1 VAGTEIDVF
10 VSPGEWW
17 RRINRRWSIHR
28 ARGCAAAVCGGGQRA
43 GSRVYALRSG
53 GAPIDVEKP
62 RLLELEGPV
71 FLGSIEYVRSRL
83 AASGNRK
90 SRADER
96 CSFGKESELESRPRR
111 AAG

>member
-1 VAGTEIDVF
+1 
-10 VSPGEWW
+10 
-17 RRINRRWSIHR
+17 
-28 ARGCAAAVCGGGQRA
+28 
-43 GSRVYALRSG
+43 VYALRSG

-111 AAG
+111 AAGSLGYWAVLLLLGFSSCKFKKLYSPRKKKFY